1 MLGQSRTP
9 AVLVLQDGTR
19 FRGWQ
24 YGQPGI
30 TVGEIVF
37 NTSMT
42 GYQEILTDPS
52 YHKQMITMTTPHI
65 GNYGVNRADMESD
78 EVYASGFVLKAP
90 STVPSNWRADSGL
103 EEWLVDKGVVGI
115 CGVDTRALVRK
126 IRSEGVML
134 GVIAPGD
141 STDETITQTF
151 EAEPSMAGRDLAS
164 EVTCSAPYLWTE
176 GLVGYESDVVKTHT
190 GQRFKVVAVDF
201 GIKRNIL
208 RLLVDAGCDVTV
220 VPSDTSASAILAFQP
235 DGVFLSNGPGDPAA
249 VSYALDTIKK
259 LMGELPM
266 FGICL
271 GHQLAC
277 LAMGASTYKMAFG
290 HRGGNQPVLDQ
301 DHSRVEITSQ
311 NHGFAVDPKGLP
323 SSAHVSHVH
332 LNDQT
337 CAGVRCP
344 DLQFMS
350 IQFHPEASPG
360 PHDSRPLFDEFVGMM
375 KANR

>member
-1 MLGQSRTP
+1 VLGQSRTP
-9 AVLVLQDGTR
+9 AVLVLQDGSR
-19 FRGWQ
+19 FKGWQ
-24 YGQPGI
+24 YGREGI

-52 YHKQMITMTTPHI
+52 YHRQMITMTSPHI
-65 GNYGVNRADMESD
+65 GNYGVNQADMESD
-78 EVYASGFVLKAP
+78 AVHASGFVLKAP
-90 STVPSNWRADSGL
+90 SRVASNWRAESGL
-103 EEWLVDKGVVGI
+103 EQWLVEKGVVGI
-115 CGVDTRALVRK
+115 CGIDTRALVRR

-141 STDETITQTF
+141 STDEVIARTF
-151 EAEPSMAGRDLAS
+151 ESEPSMAGRDLAS
-164 EVTCSAPYLWTE
+164 EVTCQSPYLWTE
-176 GLVGYESDVVKTHT
+176 GLVDYEASSVNTARA
-190 GQRFKVVAVDF
+190 QRFKVVAMDF

-220 VPSDTSASAILAFQP
+220 VPSHTSAADILAMQP
-235 DGVFLSNGPGDPAA
+235 EGVFLSNGPGDPAA
-249 VSYALDTIKK
+249 VSYALEHIKT
-259 LMGELPM
+259 LLGALPV

-277 LAMGASTYKMAFG
+277 LAMGASTFKMDFG
-290 HRGGNQPVLDQ
+290 HRGANQPVLDQ

-311 NHGFAVDPKGLP
+311 NHGFAVDPSGLP
-323 SSAHVSHVH
+323 EHVHVSHVH

-337 CAGVRCP
+337 CAGVRSTEF
-344 DLQFMS
+344 QFVS

-360 PHDSRPLFDEFVGMM
+360 PHDSQPLFEEFVTMM

>member
-1 MLGQSRTP
+1 M
-9 AVLVLQDGTR
+9 
-19 FRGWQ
+19 
-24 YGQPGI
+24 
-30 TVGEIVF
+30 
-37 NTSMT
+37 
-42 GYQEILTDPS
+42 
-52 YHKQMITMTTPHI
+52 
-65 GNYGVNRADMESD
+65 
-78 EVYASGFVLKAP
+78 
-90 STVPSNWRADSGL
+90 
-103 EEWLVDKGVVGI
+103 
-115 CGVDTRALVRK
+115 
-126 IRSEGVML
+126 
-134 GVIAPGD
+134 
-141 STDETITQTF
+141 
-151 EAEPSMAGRDLAS
+151 
-164 EVTCSAPYLWTE
+164 
-176 GLVGYESDVVKTHT
+176 
-190 GQRFKVVAVDF
+190 
-201 GIKRNIL
+201 
-208 RLLVDAGCDVTV
+208 
-220 VPSDTSASAILAFQP
+220 
-235 DGVFLSNGPGDPAA
+235 SNGPGDPAA

-277 LAMGASTYKMAFG
+277 LAIGASTYKMAFG